1 MTMEANERIELVV
14 RTAAK
19 LAPEERRRA
28 AELILETQDGPK
40 APATARWLV
49 LCAAAERAV
58 GCRVDGTRRASS
70 VMIRRFA
77 AWRMK
82 EEGFAIT
89 DVARAM
95 GLNHAT
101 VYNYLR
107 QMETCFELP
116 VYYHRDVEAY
126 ARFVEEV
133 DA

>member
-1 MTMEANERIELVV
+1 MEANERIELVV

-28 AELILETQDGPK
+28 AELILETQDGPQ

-82 EEGFAIT
+82 EEGFAIV
-89 DVARAM
+89 DIARAM
-95 GLNHAT
+95 NLNHAT

-126 ARFVEEV
+126 AMFVEEV

>member
-1 MTMEANERIELVV
+1 MEANERRELVV

-28 AELILETQDGPK
+28 AELILETQDGPQ
-40 APATARWLV
+40 APATARWIV